1 MCVFDSVCD
10 YLNICCQI
18 KENIGCHNNKCVQKM
33 LLHYVFM
40 FALQSVVLSL
50 GSWEDLTSQF
60 LHDCD
65 HSQAL
70 FESSESVADVWN
82 HGFALLAVLY
92 ASFNCD
98 NRFFFS

>member
-1 MCVFDSVCD
+1 
-10 YLNICCQI
+10 
-18 KENIGCHNNKCVQKM
+18 M
-33 LLHYVFM
+33 LLRYVFM
-40 FALQSVVLSL
+40 FALQSAVLSL

-60 LHDCD
+60 LQDCD

-82 HGFALLAVLY
+82 HGFALLVVLY

-98 NRFFFS
+98 NRFTSRICFLSVLKQLFHALNQMLSI